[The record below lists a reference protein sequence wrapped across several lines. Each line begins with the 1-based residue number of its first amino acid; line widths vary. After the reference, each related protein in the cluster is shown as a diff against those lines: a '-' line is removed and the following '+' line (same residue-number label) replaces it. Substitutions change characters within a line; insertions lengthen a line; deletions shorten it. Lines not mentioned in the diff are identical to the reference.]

1 MDVKNLKT
9 QVTYRIEPKS
19 GGGFIARASDPGV
32 ASMEAPTREELQE
45 KIRTQAFDKLAA
57 EFPAVKRL
65 LENQRKSGEIGRNK
79 HSSAFVIR
87 STGNETEVTELS
99 TPEERQQFAR
109 ELSGMVS
116 KDFPELSQALAAS
129 ADTKTSTMQEEG
141 GQGLSPRIQNQ
152 DQTSVANT
160 PIVPEAIS
168 RWPFILLALSVLG
181 ALIYFVLLHR

>member
-1 MDVKNLKT
+1 MDIKNLKT
-9 QVTYRIEPKS
+9 QVTYRIEPKP

-65 LENQRKSGEIGRNK
+65 LENQRKSGEIGRSK

-87 STGNETEVTELS
+87 SNETEVTELS

-109 ELSGMVS
+109 ELSGLVS
-116 KDFPELSQALAAS
+116 KDFPELSQALAGT
-129 ADTKTSTMQEEG
+129 ADTKTSSMQKEG

-160 PIVPEAIS
+160 PIVPEASS
-168 RWPFILLALSVLG
+168 RWPFIILAVSVLG